1 MHDPPLQSAIFVT
14 LDFESWSPGTWW
26 TLGFLVMEYASG
38 KIVNM
43 EDFACDRSD
52 MHMPNTTREF
62 WNMHTDAYTLNIK
75 AGHGRDVTE
84 EELRIC
90 IFVTTLKA
98 TMPNFYLVSDSP
110 ANDIVLL
117 DNILLRHGHTPISHR
132 SHNVFHQPI
141 CTWSYRL
148 AMSNMLNITPRN
160 IVVTTKYGQLVQKRK
175 EIDTGIK
182 KGIVHYQN
190 VPVQLGPPHT
200 VMFDCFN
207 IMLSHFKLLDI
218 AYRYESTLK

>member
-1 MHDPPLQSAIFVT
+1 
-14 LDFESWSPGTWW
+14 
-26 TLGFLVMEYASG
+26 
-38 KIVNM
+38 
-43 EDFACDRSD
+43 
-52 MHMPNTTREF
+52 
-62 WNMHTDAYTLNIK
+62 
-75 AGHGRDVTE
+75 
-84 EELRIC
+84 
-90 IFVTTLKA
+90 
-98 TMPNFYLVSDSP
+98 
-110 ANDIVLL
+110 
-117 DNILLRHGHTPISHR
+117 
-132 SHNVFHQPI
+132 
-141 CTWSYRL
+141 
-148 AMSNMLNITPRN
+148 MLNITPRN